1 MRRELEEL
9 AVTYLVLLDC
19 WNQSISIRYAASGSN
34 AHGVENWNF
43 TLKRGK
49 IQRRDILRIHLE
61 IWWRESLRR

>member
-34 AHGVENWNF
+34 AHGVE
-43 TLKRGK
+43 K
-49 IQRRDILRIHLE
+49 LE
-61 IWWRESLRR
+61 LHAEARQDTAARYFEDSS